1 MFAFLFVRL
10 EINLKILNMNTQSDQ
25 EKWYK
30 KPMAIYIL
38 CLVFPP
44 VGIYQ
49 VWKNQEFTK
58 TKKIILT
65 VLSSFVVIG
74 FLGGKESEDGGSDSS
89 SESGGYC
96 CCQYTIVDETC
107 YEYVSEDYCDYT
119 LKGSLNWCHE
129 NRKMVGTLGSCD

>member
-1 MFAFLFVRL
+1 
-10 EINLKILNMNTQSDQ
+10 MNTQSDQ

-30 KPMAIYIL
+30 KPTGIYIL

-65 VLSSFVVIG
+65 VLSSIVIIV
-74 FLGGKESEDGGSDSS
+74 FLGGDKKNSSPSSDD
-89 SESGGYC
+89 YDNTC
-96 CCQYTIVDETC
+96 CCAYINPMLGNDVQYDRMEFEECMSKVGPGRCVDDYKC
-107 YEYVSEDYCDYT
+107 Y
-119 LKGSLNWCHE
+119 
-129 NRKMVGTLGSCD
+129 